1 MVVVEAPLQRS
12 PVLERDAKAFFFR
25 KNNKKF
31 AIRRAVVF
39 SNNVKNA
46 IVKPAKKQVM
56 RKAKTP
62 VIRMLKPGMCEAN
75 CTNCPRGMQ
84 PIVEFAPAVSNKTHS
99 ERAKF
104 LKIVKAINAINDVL
118 NDPECMKLLDKA
130 GLLRTKH
137 CLTCRLIL
145 KKSRENPNTKF
156 GACRAK
162 WLEIKAELEEMG
174 CVLCGCTDG
183 MTVEHTN
190 PSEKMRDAKGD
201 PVQLSDCVRWT
212 TLGGPAAMQAE
223 RDKPS
228 VVPMCFNCHHMQPTY
243 TAMKE
248 KIDPDSLPDGKS
260 SGTEEEVAA
269 YKKKRLLIERRKKQ
283 AYVDGKKL
291 AIGQCEDCTYRVV
304 PWGSEWH
311 PGHTGYPHAF
321 QWAHRSELDKGD
333 SVAKIV
339 NNGLCFA
346 KAKPKLDTDMARSRM
361 LCQCC
366 GKTETDKRKLAP
378 GPSEEGN

>member
-1 MVVVEAPLQRS
+1 MV
-12 PVLERDAKAFFFR
+12 KAT
-25 KNNKKF
+25 KK
-31 AIRRAVVF
+31 RVR
-39 SNNVKNA
+39 
-46 IVKPAKKQVM
+46 P
-56 RKAKTP
+56 KAKTP

-75 CTNCPRGMQ
+75 CTKDKCPRGMQ
-84 PIVEFAPAVSNKTHS
+84 PIVEFAPAEGNNGWKK
-99 ERAKF
+99 RAAF
-104 LKIVKAINAINDVL
+104 FKIVKAL
-118 NDPECMKLLDKA
+118 EGLLDDPDVVDLLKQM
-130 GLLRTKH
+130 GVLRTKN

-183 MTVEHTN
+183 MTVEHTD
-190 PSEKMRDAKGD
+190 PSEKMRNAKGK
-201 PVQLSDCVRWT
+201 PVFLSDYPQWT
-212 TLGGPAAMQAE
+212 TLGGPVAMQAE

-228 VVPMCFNCHHMQPTY
+228 VVPMCSNCHEMQPTGN
-243 TAMKE
+243 AMKE
-248 KIDPDSLPDGKS
+248 KIDPYLLPDGKR
-260 SGTEEEVAA
+260 SGTEEERAA
-269 YKKKRLLIERRKKQ
+269 YRKKWSLIERHKKQ
-283 AYVDGKKL
+283 AYVDGIKL

-333 SVAKIV
+333 GVAKIV
-339 NNGLCFA
+339 NSTLSFA
-346 KAKPKLDTDMARSRM
+346 TAKPSLDTEMARSRM
-361 LCQCC
+361 LCMCC
-366 GKTETDKRKLAP
+366 GKTEDAKRKLAP